1 MSHNKDQHVDLYA
14 ILPFAK
20 FKAMD
25 QKVKKTESMP
35 EPASTLHPP
44 DNPSPKSEP
53 EPLTPQ
59 EGTTLQNEAPKVELK
74 TKYRGSQ
81 LKKLIDRMGGSKG
94 ILRLDNLDEL
104 ITSALSTTRKTLPNE
119 EAFFQFL
126 FENNLGHFVKNR
138 NKINL
143 YYQGKDS
150 WFHL

>member
-1 MSHNKDQHVDLYA
+1 MCRL
-14 ILPFAK
+14 
-20 FKAMD
+20 
-25 QKVKKTESMP
+25 
-35 EPASTLHPP
+35 P

-74 TKYRGSQ
+74 TKYRGSL
-81 LKKLIDRMGGSKG
+81 LKKLIDRMGGSKD
-94 ILRLDNLDEL
+94 IIRLDNLDEL
-104 ITSALSTTRKTLPNE
+104 ITSALSTTQKTLPNE